1 MAEKYTLDEL
11 VKMGAKPVEVDEK
24 LSLEAVRAQGGAEVP
39 EVGPGETFLNRA
51 VNALPLGRLVTD
63 ALGATVL
70 QALRPRPS
78 AELTEEA
85 KAELAATGEASAEPE
100 SPGLVDTYRD
110 VRDTR
115 RVRTEAGSEQ
125 NPNAA
130 RAGTGAG
137 LLLSVA
143 APLPKTS
150 VGAARGANGALQLSR
165 AARIGN
171 AALTGGLYGGLSGA
185 TDGEADTTRGDVAG
199 TLRDASEGA
208 AWGGLIG
215 GGLAAAAEGVRPL
228 AGAIKR
234 FAVKQAKKTIQGGSD
249 IAAATRKP
257 LSDEAAQEALESGAI
272 RPLSTTQA
280 TAERIE
286 DLATERG
293 AVYGRILDELE
304 TLGVQ
309 GPNAKTLADGIYQ
322 RYLEEYPNYVSSK
335 TIPEIFKRVAKNVED
350 AALPGPRAPAPR
362 TSAKKAAVTSE
373 PGSVSVEGPAR
384 PNLGL
389 RQTERIK
396 QDLQEVAKYER
407 LNANPS
413 NETYRELASTVRQ
426 ANEDAIEAAA
436 AAAPEGSR
444 IRELGDA
451 FKPAKA
457 QLARTLEARHF
468 ARPGASKAEQR
479 SSVGLKDY
487 LLGASTGN
495 PFSAAG
501 TALLSSVARNRLPS
515 TLAYGAY
522 GLSEGLRTGGLAG
535 DVAAGLAGGAELAVD
550 EAQDRA
556 NRATIDERTDAV
568 TAALIRALR
577 TRPNKNDKK
586 ESR

>member
-1 MAEKYTLDEL
+1 MAETYTLDEL
-11 VKMGAKPVEVDEK
+11 MKMGAKPVEVDEK
-24 LSLEAVRAQGGAEVP
+24 LSLEEVRAQGGSEVP
-39 EVGPGETFLNRA
+39 EVGPKETFVNRA

-70 QALRPRPS
+70 QALRPEPG

-85 KAELAATGEASAEPE
+85 KAELAAMGEASTEPE

-130 RAGTGAG
+130 RAGTGTG
-137 LLLSVA
+137 LVLSIA

-150 VGAARGANGALQLSR
+150 VGAVRGANGALQLSR

-208 AWGGLIG
+208 AWGGLAG
-215 GGLAAAAEGVRPL
+215 GGLAAAAEGARPL

-257 LSDEAAQEALESGAI
+257 MSDAAAEEALESGAI
-272 RPLSTTQA
+272 RPFSTTQA

-293 AVYGRILDELE
+293 AAYGRILDELE
-304 TLGVQ
+304 ALGVQ
-309 GPNAKTLADGIYQ
+309 GPRAKELADQIYR
-322 RYLEEYPNYVSSK
+322 RYLEEYPNYVNSK
-335 TIPEIFKRVAKNVED
+335 AIPGIFKRVSKNVED
-350 AALPGPRAPAPR
+350 ATGPGPGMEGPPR
-362 TSAKKAAVTSE
+362 T
-373 PGSVSVEGPAR
+373 
-384 PNLGL
+384 NLGL
-389 RQTERIK
+389 RQTERLK
-396 QDLQEVAKYER
+396 QEMQDLAKHHKV
-407 LNANPS
+407 NASPAE
-413 NETYRELASTVRQ
+413 ETYKELGSTFRQ
-426 ANEDAIEAAA
+426 VNEDAIGSAAT
-436 AAAPEGSR
+436 AAPEGSR
-444 IRELGDA
+444 VRELGET
-451 FKPAKA
+451 FGPVKA

-515 TLAYGAY
+515 TLAHGAY
-522 GLSEGLRTGGLAG
+522 GLSEGLRTGSLAG
-535 DVAAGLAGGAELAVD
+535 EVAAGLAGSAELAAD

-556 NRATIDERTDAV
+556 NRATIDERTDAM

-586 ESR
+586 EKR